1 MAFGPDGRF
10 KLLQFT
16 DTHYISGDPRSER
29 AMRCVEEA
37 LDAEKPD
44 LVIHTGDLLFG
55 RPDIESAIEILKPI
69 SERGIPFAVALGN
82 HDSQFGSTRQKV
94 FSAIREL
101 PGCLNTAPKDGVYGC
116 SNDVITLGKG
126 PEWVFYLFDSMD
138 AVILKGEEEIQLK
151 QFLFPV
157 LRGEFRDPEKKM
169 DCYLDA
175 LAELTIVGSDPTA
188 ALRFNILV
196 NRNPVVENVIANGAI
211 FATKLGSTGYFKSV
225 ARTIFTSGIGVGFIC
240 PTYSVP
246 NIVVSSMDKIEFEL
260 ARDAE
265 IVVSGDK
272 LVQKINAEAGWK
284 LAAADAAEN
293 IAVFGYDHFMC
304 PECRKN
310 RNSTVVNDN
319 YCIV

>member
-1 MAFGPDGRF
+1 MENDNDF
-10 KLLQFT
+10 Q
-16 DTHYISGDPRSER
+16 
-29 AMRCVEEA
+29 EA
-37 LDAEKPD
+37 LASFRAKSSKT
-44 LVIHTGDLLFG
+44 L
-55 RPDIESAIEILKPI
+55 EILYGGDGALVGGWREVRSRKGAK
-69 SERGIPFAVALGN
+69 GI
-82 HDSQFGSTRQKV
+82 
-94 FSAIREL
+94 L
-101 PGCLNTAPKDGVYGC
+101 PVRNYGLCPKHED
-116 SNDVITLGKG
+116 
-126 PEWVFYLFDSMD
+126 FYLRLFQCRDDEDLS
-138 AVILKGEEEIQLK
+138 LK

-175 LAELTIVGSDPTA
+175 LAELTVVGSDPTS

-196 NRNPVVENVIANGAI
+196 NGNPVVENVIANGAI

-246 NIVVSSMDKIEFEL
+246 NIVVSSTDKIEFEL

-284 LAAADAAEN
+284 LAAASAAEN